1 MHQLAETSLYAQ
13 PLDAS
18 YAQYCLATDPTL
30 QSVGY
35 NIIPA
40 PTLTLDGQTTFLQN
54 DPSLA
59 LATTAY
65 EPTIIDHGYQMA
77 LSTETLNISPSIA
90 SSSSLPTSS
99 GSSNT
104 SHSVSVSNHYLTSK
118 SPKPHITRRSSP
130 RGPRSQNKQQ
140 PPSARPDRFCTNCG
154 DFKTILWRKNP
165 DGLLVCKWVKWDQF
179 FRFELNEIFSACG
192 LYFKLH
198 GINRPLSMKKDII
211 RTRDRKTPKKI
222 KRRIK
227 MEE

>member
-13 PLDAS
+13 PLDTS

-65 EPTIIDHGYQMA
+65 EPTIIDQGYQMA

-165 DGLLVCKWVKWDQF
+165 DGLLVCK
-179 FRFELNEIFSACG
+179 
-192 LYFKLH
+192 
-198 GINRPLSMKKDII
+198 
-211 RTRDRKTPKKI
+211 
-222 KRRIK
+222 
-227 MEE
+227 